1 MSAGREARMKT
12 VWSVSVRLVPFLL
25 TLHAVANAQSISLKT
40 IPLASGDQFAIFP
53 SQNFGMAGVS
63 IALDDSLLDP
73 FVNPAKGARVTRP
86 FVTITPTT
94 YTVSSLGGTVQTLP
108 AGGVA
113 RFGNWFVG
121 AVGAIQSVDRSV
133 NELLRFHP
141 LTNSYRF
148 VSAGRVLSDR
158 VAVGGSVQRS
168 IIRAIDGSER
178 FFGDPYSMNQYGHTG
193 GFRLGTLLDLGSRR
207 FLEAMLLHE
216 RVDMTYEV
224 TYRQFVVTDSATWQM
239 EPHYRNE
246 HNQDV
251 TRTWGVH
258 VAYRQ
263 PIRSGWRIGGIFT
276 SNYNA
281 HPKIPT
287 YELEKVVDAIPRD
300 PGHSWAYDV
309 GLGVTKTVG
318 HKPRTST
325 LGIDLVFEPAW
336 SHTWADADTV
346 VMTASGGFIPVG
358 GRTVENWFT
367 FSNATARFGI
377 TQQAD
382 SVISFQIG
390 LDVKIIDYGL
400 EQRDHVAGSVRH
412 QNERWTEW
420 TPTWGLVVTIG
431 RFDVR
436 YQGAWLIGNEPWLN
450 PNTPDRARSLS
461 VLAAPIQGAQMT
473 TPSVTTHRL
482 SIAVAVF

>member
-1 MSAGREARMKT
+1 M
-12 VWSVSVRLVPFLL
+12 

-53 SQNFGMAGVS
+53 SQNFGMASVS

-73 FVNPAKGARVTRP
+73 FVNPAKGARVARP
-86 FVTITPTT
+86 FVAITPTT
-94 YTVSSLGGTVQTLP
+94 FTVSSLGGTVQTLP

-121 AVGAIQSVDRSV
+121 AVGAIQSVDLPV

-141 LTNSYRF
+141 LTNSYGF
-148 VSAGRVLSDR
+148 VSAGRRLSNR

-178 FFGDPYSMNQYGHTG
+178 FFGNPYSMNQYGHTG
-193 GFRLGTLLDLGSRR
+193 SARLGTLLGMGSGRL
-207 FLEAMLLHE
+207 LEATLLHE

-224 TYRQFVVTDSATWQM
+224 TYRQLVVTDSATWQI

-251 TRTWGVH
+251 TRTWGLH

-263 PIRSGWRIGGIFT
+263 PIGSGWRVGGMLT
-276 SNYNA
+276 GNRNA

-300 PGHSWAYDV
+300 PGHSWAYEV
-309 GLGVTKTVG
+309 GLGIAKTVG
-318 HKPRTST
+318 REPRNST
-325 LGIDLVFEPAW
+325 FGIDLVFEPAW
-336 SHTWADADTV
+336 SHTWADADRAV
-346 VMTASGGFIPVG
+346 VTASGGLIPVG

-377 TQQAD
+377 TQRAD
-382 SVISFQIG
+382 SGISLQIG
-390 LDVKIIDYGL
+390 LDVNLIDYGL
-400 EQRDHVAGSVRH
+400 EQRDHVNGSVRH

-420 TPTWGLVVTIG
+420 TPTWGIVVTIR

-450 PNTPDRARSLS
+450 PNRPDRARSLS
-461 VLAAPIQGAQMT
+461 VLAAPIQGARMT
-473 TPSVTTHRL
+473 IPSVTTHRL